1 MRSPTNFFSLLIS
14 SLVVTASYTLPVAA
28 NSSLDTNFIGGS
40 NNAIQNPAIQATE
53 LFKQGVQQYRNY
65 QYQDALNTYQ
75 QVLKIYREVG
85 DEAGEARTLHNLGII
100 SFYLKEP
107 AQAIE
112 LLQQSLNIREK
123 INDRVGTARS
133 LDNISKIKILQAQ
146 AMVSPAS
153 EISLIFDEDHK
164 PALRSLDSSTGDK
177 NLTSESDVPVTQP
190 SDENEALFIW

>member
-1 MRSPTNFFSLLIS
+1 MRSQTKFFSLLIS
-14 SLVVTASYTLPVAA
+14 SLVVAASYTLPVAA
-28 NSSLDTNFIGGS
+28 NSSGDTNFIGGS
-40 NNAIQNPAIQATE
+40 NNAIQNQPLQATQ
-53 LFKQGVQQYRNY
+53 LFKQGVEQYRSH

-85 DEAGEARTLHNLGII
+85 DEAGESRTLHNLGII

-123 INDRVGTARS
+123 INDKVGTARS
-133 LDNISKIKILQAQ
+133 LDNIRKIKMLQTQ
-146 AMVSPAS
+146 TMVSPSS
-153 EISLIFDEDHK
+153 EISLIFDEDDK

-177 NLTSESDVPVTQP
+177 NIIPESNDPVTPP
-190 SDENEALFIW
+190 SDENEVLFIW

>member
-1 MRSPTNFFSLLIS
+1 MRSQTKFFSLLIS
-14 SLVVTASYTLPVAA
+14 SLVVAGSYTLPASA
-28 NSSLDTNFIGGS
+28 NSSLHINVIGDS
-40 NNAIQNPAIQATE
+40 NNVSQNQAFQATQ
-53 LFKQGVQQYRNY
+53 LFKQGVEQYRSH

-85 DEAGEARTLHNLGII
+85 DEAGESRTLHNLGII

-133 LDNISKIKILQAQ
+133 LDNIRKIKMLQTQ
-146 AMVSPAS
+146 TMVSPSS
-153 EISLIFDEDHK
+153 EISLIFDADDK
-164 PALRSLDSSTGDK
+164 PALRSLDSSSGDK
-177 NLTSESDVPVTQP
+177 NIIPESSDPVTQP